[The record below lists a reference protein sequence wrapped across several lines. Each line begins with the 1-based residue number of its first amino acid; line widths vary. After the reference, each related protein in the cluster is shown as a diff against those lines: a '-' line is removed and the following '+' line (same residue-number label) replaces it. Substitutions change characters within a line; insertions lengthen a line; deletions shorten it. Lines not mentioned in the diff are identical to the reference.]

1 MTDASLLAAGA
12 ILLQSDTNQDLH
24 PCAYFSRTFTP
35 AQRNYDIYDRELL
48 AVILALEEWRQYL
61 QGTKHPITVIT
72 DHKNLSYIKDPRKLS
87 RRQARWSLFLQDF
100 DILWQVTP
108 GSKMAPA
115 DALLRRDLVDTS
127 EDNVDAAICPTPAI
141 IGALDLS
148 LARYIQKSSSSNPLV
163 LRAIENLHN
172 NTPLFPRSSLKDWKY
187 EDGHLYYK
195 NRLYIPP
202 EARQTL
208 VSSLHSS
215 STLGHAGQFRTKMF
229 LERDFWWPGPST
241 YVN

>member
-1 MTDASLLAAGA
+1 MTEASLLAAGA
-12 ILLQSDTNQDLH
+12 ILLQPDANQDLH
-24 PCAYFSRTFTP
+24 PCAYFSRTFTL

-61 QGTKHPITVIT
+61 QGTQHPVTIITN
-72 DHKNLSYIKDPRKLS
+72 HKNLSYIRDPRKLS

-100 DILWQVTP
+100 DIVWQVTP

-115 DALLRRDLVDTS
+115 NALSQRDYIDTS
-127 EDNVDAAICPTPAI
+127 EDNINAAICPEPVV

-148 LARYIQKSSSSNPLV
+148 LAQHIQHSSSSNPLV

-172 NTPLFPRSSLKDWKY
+172 STPLFPRSSVNDWKY

-195 NRLYIPP
+195 
-202 EARQTL
+202 
-208 VSSLHSS
+208 
-215 STLGHAGQFRTKMF
+215 G
-229 LERDFWWPGPST
+229 
-241 YVN
+241 